1 MTILSQLTED
11 MKVAMKARD
20 SARLSAVRM
29 LISALKYALVD
40 KPEMTEADE
49 VAILTKEAKKR
60 RESVLA
66 YRSGGREELA
76 KTEEF
81 ELSVIEQYLPKM
93 MSEEEVR
100 EKLSVISSQWTGKH
114 MGEVMKIALG
124 ELKGQADS
132 GTVAKVVKG
141 ILQGGTL

>member
-1 MTILSQLTED
+1 MSILAKLTEE
-11 MKVAMKARD
+11 MKTAMKARD

-100 EKLSVISSQWTGKH
+100 RIASDRLQGKSEINI
-114 MGEVMKIALG
+114 GEAMKIILG
-124 ELKGQADS
+124 ELKSQADS
-132 GTVAKVVKG
+132 AVVAKVVKE
-141 ILQGGTL
+141 LLSK

>member
-1 MTILSQLTED
+1 MSILAKLTEE
-11 MKVAMKARD
+11 MKTAMKARD

-81 ELSVIEQYLPKM
+81 ELSVIVQYLPKM

-100 EKLSVISSQWTGKH
+100 RIASDRLQGKSEINI
-114 MGEVMKIALG
+114 GEAMKMILG

-132 GTVAKVVKG
+132 ADVAKVVKE
-141 ILQGGTL
+141 LLSK

>member
-1 MTILSQLTED
+1 MSILQKLTDE

-93 MSEEEVR
+93 MSEDEVKV
-100 EKLSVISSQWTGKH
+100 KLSEISGDWVGRN
-114 MGEVMKIALG
+114 MGEVMKLALA
-124 ELKGQADS
+124 ELSGKADP
-132 GTVAKVVKG
+132 GVVAKVVKE
-141 ILQGGTL
+141 LLSK

>member
-1 MTILSQLTED
+1 MTILSQLTEE

-49 VAILTKEAKKR
+49 VAILSKEAKKR

-100 EKLSVISSQWTGKH
+100 EVASSKLSDKTGLAI
-114 MGEVMKIALG
+114 GDAMKLVLA
-124 ELKGQADS
+124 ELKGKADS
-132 GTVAKVVKG
+132 STVAKVVKE
-141 ILQGGTL
+141 LLSK

>member
-1 MTILSQLTED
+1 MTILSQLTEE

-93 MSEEEVR
+93 MSEEEVTS
-100 EKLSVISSQWTGKH
+100 KLSAISGDWAGKN
-114 MGEVMKIALG
+114 MGEVMKLALG

-132 GTVAKVVKG
+132 SMVAKVVKE
-141 ILQGGTL
+141 LLN

>member
-1 MTILSQLTED
+1 MSILAKLTEE
-11 MKVAMKARD
+11 MKTAMKARD
-20 SARLSAVRM
+20 AARLSAVRM
-29 LISALKYALVD
+29 LISSLKYALVD
-40 KPEMTEADE
+40 KPEMTEEDE
-49 VAILTKEAKKR
+49 VAVLTKEAKKR

-100 EKLSVISSQWTGKH
+100 GKAQQLLSNNESRITNIGEAMKLV
-114 MGEVMKIALG
+114 LG

-132 GTVAKVVKG
+132 SVVAKVVKE
-141 ILQGGTL
+141 LLTK

>member
-1 MTILSQLTED
+1 MSILQKLTDE

-93 MSEEEVR
+93 MSEEEVKV
-100 EKLSVISSQWTGKH
+100 KLSEISGDWVGRN
-114 MGEVMKIALG
+114 MGEVMKLALA
-124 ELKGQADS
+124 ELSGKADP
-132 GTVAKVVKG
+132 GVVAKVVKE
-141 ILQGGTL
+141 LLSK

>member
-1 MTILSQLTED
+1 MSILQKLTDE

-29 LISALKYALVD
+29 LISSLKYALVD

-49 VAILTKEAKKR
+49 IAVLTKEAKKR
-60 RESVLA
+60 RESVVA
-66 YRSGGREELA
+66 YRAGGREELA

-100 EKLSVISSQWTGKH
+100 TKLSAISAAWAGKN
-114 MGEVMKIALG
+114 MGEVMKLALA

-132 GTVAKVVKG
+132 SVVAKVVKE
-141 ILQGGTL
+141 LLTK

>member
-1 MTILSQLTED
+1 MSILAKLTEE
-11 MKVAMKARD
+11 MKTAMKARD

-100 EKLSVISSQWTGKH
+100 RIASDRLQGKSEINI
-114 MGEVMKIALG
+114 GEAMKIILG

-132 GTVAKVVKG
+132 AVVAKVVKE
-141 ILQGGTL
+141 LLSK

>member
-1 MTILSQLTED
+1 MSILQKLTDE

-20 SARLSAVRM
+20 FARLSAVRM
-29 LISALKYALVD
+29 LISSLKYALVD
-40 KPEMTEADE
+40 IPEMTETDE
-49 VAILTKEAKKR
+49 IAVLTKEAKKR

-66 YRSGGREELA
+66 YRAGGREELA

-100 EKLSVISSQWTGKH
+100 AKLSAISADWAGKN
-114 MGEVMKIALG
+114 MGEVMKLALA

-132 GTVAKVVKG
+132 SVVAKVVKE
-141 ILQGGTL
+141 LLTK

>member
-1 MTILSQLTED
+1 MSILAKLTEE
-11 MKVAMKARD
+11 MKTAMKARD

-29 LISALKYALVD
+29 LISSLKYALVD

-100 EKLSVISSQWTGKH
+100 RIASDRLQGKSEINI
-114 MGEVMKIALG
+114 GEAMKIILG
-124 ELKGQADS
+124 ELKSQADS
-132 GTVAKVVKG
+132 AVVAKVVKE
-141 ILQGGTL
+141 LLSK

>member
-1 MTILSQLTED
+1 MSILAKLTEE
-11 MKVAMKARD
+11 MKTAMKARD

-100 EKLSVISSQWTGKH
+100 RIASDRLQGKSEINI
-114 MGEVMKIALG
+114 GEAMKMILG

-132 GTVAKVVKG
+132 ADVAKVVKE
-141 ILQGGTL
+141 LLSK

>member
-1 MTILSQLTED
+1 

-100 EKLSVISSQWTGKH
+100 EKAQQLLSNNESRITNIGDA
-114 MGEVMKIALG
+114 MKLVLG

-132 GTVAKVVKG
+132 SMVAKVVKE
-141 ILQGGTL
+141 LLN

>member
-1 MTILSQLTED
+1 MSILQKLTDE
-11 MKVAMKARD
+11 MRVAMKARD

-29 LISALKYALVD
+29 LISALKYELVD

-93 MSEEEVR
+93 MSEDEVKV
-100 EKLSVISSQWTGKH
+100 KLSEISGDLVGRN
-114 MGEVMKIALG
+114 MGEVMKLALA
-124 ELKGQADS
+124 ELSGKADP
-132 GTVAKVVKG
+132 GVVAKVVKE
-141 ILQGGTL
+141 LLSK

>member
-1 MTILSQLTED
+1 MSILQKLTDE

-93 MSEEEVR
+93 MSEDEVKV
-100 EKLSVISSQWTGKH
+100 KLSEISGDLVGRN
-114 MGEVMKIALG
+114 MGEVMKLALA
-124 ELKGQADS
+124 ELSGKADP
-132 GTVAKVVKG
+132 GVVAKVVKE
-141 ILQGGTL
+141 LLSK

>member
-1 MTILSQLTED
+1 
-11 MKVAMKARD
+11 MKARD
-20 SARLSAVRM
+20 TARLSAVRM
-29 LISALKYALVD
+29 LISSLKYALVD
-40 KPEMTEADE
+40 LHAQAGKPEMTEADE

-100 EKLSVISSQWTGKH
+100 GKLSVISAQWAGKN
-114 MGEVMKIALG
+114 MGEVMKMALA
-124 ELKGQADS
+124 ELAGQADS
-132 GTVAKVVKG
+132 AVVAKVVKE
-141 ILQGGTL
+141 LLSK

>member
-1 MTILSQLTED
+1 MTILSQLTEE

-20 SARLSAVRM
+20 LARLSAVRM

-93 MSEEEVR
+93 MSEEEVKG
-100 EKLSVISSQWTGKH
+100 KLSVISGQWAGKN
-114 MGEVMKIALG
+114 MGEVMKMALA

-132 GTVAKVVKG
+132 AVVAKVVKE
-141 ILQGGTL
+141 LLSK

>member
-1 MTILSQLTED
+1 MSILQKLTDE

-29 LISALKYALVD
+29 LISSLKYAMVD

-93 MSEEEVR
+93 MSEEEVK
-100 EKLSVISSQWTGKH
+100 EKLSAISAQWTGKNI
-114 MGEVMKIALG
+114 GEVMKLALA

-132 GTVAKVVKG
+132 SVVAKVVKE
-141 ILQGGTL
+141 LLTK

>member
-1 MTILSQLTED
+1 MSILAKLTEE
-11 MKVAMKARD
+11 MKTAMKARD

-76 KTEEF
+76 ITEEF

-100 EKLSVISSQWTGKH
+100 RIASDRLQGKSEINI
-114 MGEVMKIALG
+114 GEAMKIILG
-124 ELKGQADS
+124 ELKSQADS
-132 GTVAKVVKG
+132 AVVAKVVKE
-141 ILQGGTL
+141 LLSK

>member
-1 MTILSQLTED
+1 MSILAKLTEE
-11 MKVAMKARD
+11 MKTAMKARD

-76 KTEEF
+76 ITEEF

-100 EKLSVISSQWTGKH
+100 RIASDRLQGKSEINI
-114 MGEVMKIALG
+114 GEAMKIILG

-132 GTVAKVVKG
+132 AVVAKVVKE
-141 ILQGGTL
+141 LLSK

>member
-1 MTILSQLTED
+1 MTILSQLTEE

-100 EKLSVISSQWTGKH
+100 EVVSSKLSGKTGLVIGDA
-114 MGEVMKIALG
+114 MKLVLT
-124 ELKGQADS
+124 ELKGKADS
-132 GTVAKVVKG
+132 STVAKVVKE
-141 ILQGGTL
+141 LLSK

>member
-1 MTILSQLTED
+1 MSILQKLTDE

-66 YRSGGREELA
+66 YRNGGREELA

-93 MSEEEVR
+93 MSEEEVKV
-100 EKLSVISSQWTGKH
+100 KLSEISGDWVGRN
-114 MGEVMKIALG
+114 MGEVMKLALA
-124 ELKGQADS
+124 ELSGKADP
-132 GTVAKVVKG
+132 GVVAKVVKV
-141 ILQGGTL
+141 LLSK

>member
-1 MTILSQLTED
+1 MSILQKLTDE

-93 MSEEEVR
+93 MSEDRVKV
-100 EKLSVISSQWTGKH
+100 KLSEISGDWVGRN
-114 MGEVMKIALG
+114 MGEVMKLALA
-124 ELKGQADS
+124 ELSGKADP
-132 GTVAKVVKG
+132 GVVAKVVKE
-141 ILQGGTL
+141 LLSK

>member
-1 MTILSQLTED
+1 MSILQKLTDE

-40 KPEMTEADE
+40 KPEMTETDE

-93 MSEEEVR
+93 MSEDEVKV
-100 EKLSVISSQWTGKH
+100 KLSEISGDWVGRN
-114 MGEVMKIALG
+114 MGEVMKLALA
-124 ELKGQADS
+124 ELSGKADP
-132 GTVAKVVKG
+132 GVVAKVVKE
-141 ILQGGTL
+141 LLSK

>member
-1 MTILSQLTED
+1 MSILAKLTEE
-11 MKVAMKARD
+11 MKTAMKARD

-29 LISALKYALVD
+29 LISSLKYALVD

-100 EKLSVISSQWTGKH
+100 RIASDRLQGKSEINI
-114 MGEVMKIALG
+114 GEAMKIILG

-132 GTVAKVVKG
+132 AVVAKVVKE
-141 ILQGGTL
+141 LLSK

>member
-1 MTILSQLTED
+1 
-11 MKVAMKARD
+11 MKAHD

-100 EKLSVISSQWTGKH
+100 RIASDRLQGKSEINI
-114 MGEVMKIALG
+114 GEAMKMILG

-132 GTVAKVVKG
+132 ADVAKVVKE
-141 ILQGGTL
+141 LLSK

>member
-1 MTILSQLTED
+1 MSILAKLTEE
-11 MKVAMKARD
+11 MKTAMKAHD

-100 EKLSVISSQWTGKH
+100 RIASDRLQGKSEINI
-114 MGEVMKIALG
+114 GEAMKMILG

-132 GTVAKVVKG
+132 ADVAKVVKE
-141 ILQGGTL
+141 LLSK

>member
-1 MTILSQLTED
+1 MSILQKLTDE

-29 LISALKYALVD
+29 LISSLKYALVD

-49 VAILTKEAKKR
+49 LAILTKEAKKR
-60 RESVLA
+60 WESVLA

-100 EKLSVISSQWTGKH
+100 EVASAKLEGKSGINI
-114 MGEVMKIALG
+114 GEAMKLVLG
-124 ELKGQADS
+124 ELKGRADS
-132 GTVAKVVKG
+132 SVVAKVVKE
-141 ILQGGTL
+141 LLTK